1 MKKLLIVLMV
11 VAVASFLFV
20 GCIPTAPDVDVDV
33 DEEEP
38 APTPPTTVAPVITSV
53 PDISGGYVNASAAK
67 DGLVVNGTAPTYSE
81 VKVYINGL
89 TAGTGDTE
97 ADGTFS
103 VVVANADLIKV
114 AKVDGAKTLYA
125 TATETGLTESAS
137 SNVKTFTLD
146 TAKPTIKK
154 SSAKA
159 GTPAVLGKSA
169 SVNVFPLLSSPLSAL
184 ANFPWNPVVTSADVV
199 TGTWTVNVTSAV
211 PFDNVTITDPNGDE
225 TKYSCMPGA
234 NFPAGAPIPGVFF
247 RLDFGLNPTMF
258 SKIVCVAE
266 VAAVNAVPGY
276 IDVTFSEAVT
286 GASILAGDWT
296 AFAATNNLNPTA
308 TVRSDTKARLT
319 EAVPPV
325 NMFAGQAYS
334 VSVSGISDLAGNT
347 ISASSPSTDTGI
359 IMP

>member
-67 DGLVVNGTAPTYSE
+67 DGLMVNGTAPTYSE

-159 GTPAVLGKSA
+159 GTPAVLGTAVATAFSTSTA
-169 SVNVFPLLSSPLSAL
+169 VWTVL
-184 ANFPWNPVVTSADVV
+184 NFVVTPANVV
-199 TGTWTVNVTSAV
+199 SGTWTVDVVTKLGPV
-211 PFDNVTITDPNGDE
+211 FQVMITDPNGLQ
-225 TKYSCMPGA
+225 TMYSGLLAGTIFLA
-234 NFPAGAPIPGVFF
+234 NAPIPGVSFQ
-247 RLDFGLNPTMF
+247 LKGLASLAMGQQ
-258 SKIVCVAE
+258 SQIVCT
-266 VAAVNAVPGY
+266 AAVSAVPGY
-276 IDVTFSEAVT
+276 IDVTFNEPVT
-286 GASILAGDWT
+286 TFAGAWT
-296 AFAATNNLNPTA
+296 AFAATMNLMPVVTA
-308 TVRSDTKARLT
+308 TTTVARLT
-319 EAVPPV
+319 EANPIGLPNLVTGV
-325 NMFAGQAYS
+325 AYS

-347 ISASSPSTDTGI
+347 ISVGSPSTDTGI
-359 IMP
+359 VMP